1 MKDIYSPLEIDE
13 EWDQRAPDMGSNEGG
28 GTTVAVAPESGVANS
43 ADMSSEVGTSTLP
56 PEQAA
61 DMSNDIN
68 TAPMAGDTVEPAG
81 DMAHDPA
88 HDAAEAVV
96 AQPVTANEASDVTPA
111 PADTLDIN
119 DMNSIPEP
127 SAEGVDKGT
136 VDKSTEVGGNDVS
149 QSDNTEGDTAETTVE
164 PEPMKVN
171 VMGDTEAD
179 VPDNKVEAGETFNPE
194 TFPGGKMPE
203 PETVEPEA
211 KENETPEPELPAS
224 PVVDTEAEDQQ
235 VNVEDVI
242 APEDMDST
250 DKRLMAAID
259 RWKQKKAQEVKDLTE
274 LREKVESDIAKMN
287 DEIADLQGRVSTK
300 ESELDSIGQL
310 LDEIGEVEQEP
321 EAA

>member
-28 GTTVAVAPESGVANS
+28 GTTVAVAPESGVVNS

-61 DMSNDIN
+61 DMPNDTN
-68 TAPMAGDTVEPAG
+68 SAPMAGDTVEPAG

-96 AQPVTANEASDVTPA
+96 AQPITASEASEVSPA

-119 DMNSIPEP
+119 EMNSTPEP
-127 SAEGVDKGT
+127 SGITDQETADTSMEAGSTDATQPENAEGD
-136 VDKSTEVGGNDVS
+136 S
-149 QSDNTEGDTAETTVE
+149 AETTEV
-164 PEPMKVN
+164 PEPMTVN

-179 VPDNKVEAGETFNPE
+179 ETDNKVEAGETFNPE

-211 KENETPEPELPAS
+211 KEDKEPEPELPAS
-224 PVVDTEAEDQQ
+224 PVVDIEAEDQP
-235 VNVEDVI
+235 VHEEDEI
-242 APEDMDST
+242 SPEDMDST

-310 LDEIGEVEQEP
+310 LDEIGEVEEP

>member
-1 MKDIYSPLEIDE
+1 VKDIYSPLEIDE

-28 GTTVAVAPESGVANS
+28 GTTVAVAPESGVVNS
-43 ADMSSEVGTSTLP
+43 VDMSSEVGTSTLP

-61 DMSNDIN
+61 DMSNDTN
-68 TAPMAGDTVEPAG
+68 SVPMAGDTVEPTG

-96 AQPVTANEASDVTPA
+96 ANEASDVTPV

-119 DMNSIPEP
+119 DMNSNPEP
-127 SAEGVDKGT
+127 SGVMGDET
-136 VDKSTEVGGNDVS
+136 ADSSTEVGGNDVVQPDS
-149 QSDNTEGDTAETTVE
+149 TEGDTVETTEE
-164 PEPMKVN
+164 PESMKVN

-179 VPDNKVEAGETFNPE
+179 EHNKVEAGETFNPE

-211 KENETPEPELPAS
+211 KEDKEPEPELPAS
-224 PVVDTEAEDQQ
+224 PVVDKEVEDQPA
-235 VNVEDVI
+235 NEEDKI

-274 LREKVESDIAKMN
+274 LRERVESDIAKMN
-287 DEIADLQGRVSTK
+287 DEIVGLQERVSTK

-310 LDEIGEVEQEP
+310 LDEIGEVEEP